1 MGVYPVGD
9 VAEATLRGTWLE
21 EGPELSAAGR
31 WRFLDDGTFTFSRQN
46 DGASQHRR
54 GSFSV
59 EEHGGRAVLKLAHDE
74 RTSAVPLRLSGERL
88 EMLMRAGGENVVRV
102 YRRANTQDPAL
113 KPVTQEI
120 VGRWE
125 RSDTRHDE
133 TIGEFYEF
141 ADDGSFVRVEGFH
154 RNLTGDQTTTFQ
166 QLSVRSGIYLL
177 QRVDGGIMLSF
188 DLDGQLR
195 SAGMIRLDGNELTL
209 EGPRPLRLIRRVTGT
224 AFRRE
229 QEAR

>member
-1 MGVYPVGD
+1 MLD
-9 VAEATLRGTWLE
+9 VAEGTLRGTWIE
-21 EGPELSAAGR
+21 EGQALSAAGR
-31 WRFLDDGTFTFSRQN
+31 WHFLDDGTFTFSRQN
-46 DGASQHRR
+46 DGASRYRR
-54 GSFSV
+54 GSFHV
-59 EEHGGRAVLKLAHDE
+59 EELAGRAVLKLAHDE
-74 RTSAVPLRLSGERL
+74 RTSAVPIRLNGDRL
-88 EMLMRAGGENVVRV
+88 EMLVRAGGENVVRA
-102 YRRANTQDPAL
+102 YHRANTHDPML
-113 KPVTQEI
+113 RPVTCEI

-166 QLSVRSGIYLL
+166 QLSVRSGIYVLE
-177 QRVDGGIMLSF
+177 RMDGGIMLWF

-195 SAGMIRLDGNELTL
+195 SAGLIRLDGNELTL
-209 EGPRPLRLIRRVTGT
+209 EGPRPLRLIRRVTGA